1 MVVQGDF
8 ARFNEEFLFP
18 EFYVFVRRCF
28 AR

>member
-8 ARFNEEFLFP
+8 AGINEVFLFP
-18 EFYVFVRRCF
+18 EFYVFVRWCR